1 MATLILKATERC
13 NSNCYYCDVVRKAKT
28 GGIMS
33 LDLLEVV
40 FTRINE
46 YLEGNPSENIE
57 ILWHGG
63 EPLLLGPQYYR
74 TALEFQE
81 KYCRETNGRITHN
94 IQTNLTC
101 FTEEYVEVFR
111 NLGISSV
118 GTSYDH
124 EPHMRGFG
132 KERDSDSYNK
142 KFMTALGLLERRGF
156 GWGMIYVVTKKS
168 LTRPLEIFFHLTN
181 MRLSGGISFNPVL
194 IYDEERKDVEV
205 TPAEYVEFLGAIFPC
220 WWKNRQRYPG
230 VEPFH
235 SLVDGIIEGK
245 GIPECMQFGVCDS
258 TYQRVNIESDGGVS
272 MCGSPEKERTGLGNI
287 MSGKLTEIFQNNNKL
302 LRIMRESDY
311 VSNVCNGC
319 RLWGLCHGKTMTQY
333 YCNDVFIHRDKW
345 CESRIQFIYKYVEPI
360 TGINVKSCLLALRE
374 VEPGKCCR

>member
-1 MATLILKATERC
+1 
-13 NSNCYYCDVVRKAKT
+13 
-28 GGIMS
+28 MS

-220 WWKNRQRYPG
+220 WWKNRQRYPD
-230 VEPFH
+230 VEPFR
-235 SLVDGIIEGK
+235 SLMQNIIEGQVSL
-245 GIPECMQFGVCDS
+245 GCVDS
-258 TYQRVNIESDGGVS
+258 GTCTYHQINVAPDGEASQCGRSSDW
-272 MCGSPEKERTGLGNI
+272 GLLSYGNI
-287 MSGKLTEIFQNNNKL
+287 LEKTFSKILQDKQRDQLHERVKILPTTECL
-302 LRIMRESDY
+302 
-311 VSNVCNGC
+311 GC
-319 RLWGLCHGKTMTQY
+319 RIWDLCHGGCPLDAYSKHKDFM
-333 YCNDVFIHRDKW
+333 HKSEW
-345 CESRIQFIYKYVEPI
+345 CESKKEFIYKYFEPI
-360 TGINVKSCLLALRE
+360 TGVKFCPRNQ
-374 VEPGKCCR
+374 VN